1 MDIGNLKN
9 NTSFYDGY
17 EGEPEIVL
25 SILENKDYN
34 LHFWEGYFDDIF
46 SNPSLDGNGWKGF
59 TRDIHQMEGIFND
72 NVTSTAIDVVE
83 YLDDLLLYENKSF
96 DYEESKDAVSL
107 IITFLKYALKNNYPV
122 ITERK

>member
-25 SILENKDYN
+25 SILENEDYS

-72 NVTSTAIDVVE
+72 NATSIVIDIVE
-83 YLDDLLLYENKSF
+83 YLDDLLAYTNKSF

-107 IITFLKYALKNNYPV
+107 LTTFFKFALKNNYSV
-122 ITERK
+122 ITEKK